1 MRMEWT
7 RDRLLRRIDRCYHV
21 AAWTRLVEKRRRYV
35 ALARQYR
42 RLLAGLPG
50 HAGCQPV
57 TG

>member
-1 MRMEWT
+1 MEWT